1 MALFAPC
8 GKSVLAAAHQPGPN
22 VFPVGSGDRHHWVGT
37 SGTIDSRDCAQRQV
51 AELCSGQPWL
61 WCIERLHLAAS
72 HLAAHLWSPSHSGRV
87 ADPPVCD
94 RGSHTF
100 FFWIGIERTDAQLG
114 KLAGEPATIQR
125 AGFLLVDVCPGAGI
139 DTCLSWLLH
148 GSGRRPG
155 ALTFSLS
162 ISEQLSN
169 GFPTPGSGV
178 SVFAGCLA

>member
-125 AGFLLVDVCPGAGI
+125 ACFLLVDVCP
-139 DTCLSWLLH
+139 
-148 GSGRRPG
+148 
-155 ALTFSLS
+155 
-162 ISEQLSN
+162 
-169 GFPTPGSGV
+169 
-178 SVFAGCLA
+178 FAGSNRPDDGRPHSHQSSVTASRSVIGKVLDGFQGRSYVHAEIAAWIAFF